1 VKRFEFGLARAL
13 DFRRQQLELEEAKL
27 EILLA
32 ERGRLDADSLRIDN
46 EVDATRQSLM
56 VTGSAQSQ
64 ELVAADLYLGHLAAE
79 KKRQAAKLADW
90 QQRASKQHKAMVE
103 VRRRVRLLEKL
114 KEKQFQT
121 WKAETD
127 REQENLSAELF
138 LARWKK

>member
-1 VKRFEFGLARAL
+1 MKRFEFGLARAL